1 MASGDVLFVLKPL
14 GSSPPATLYAT
25 FDTITETSTP
35 NTPIPVLDF
44 DSTTAEYMDWH
55 EVIPSQYAG
64 TTGFDFVF
72 HYASDGTGA
81 GTVKWD
87 AKVLQLNDLDIL
99 TGDLGIDGLTAG
111 TVTDTVPAT
120 PINKLNITA
129 AASLAKA
136 NMSTPAAGDSII
148 IRIGRDT
155 ATDTL
160 AHDAQ
165 LIAVYVTET

>member
-1 MASGDVLFVLKPL
+1 MASGDALFVLTPA
-14 GSSPPATLYAT
+14 GYTPPATLYAT
-25 FDTITETSTP
+25 IDTITETSTP
-35 NTPIPVLDF
+35 NSLIPVLDF
-44 DSTTAEYMDWH
+44 DGSTAEYADWH
-55 EVIPSQYAG
+55 IVIPSHYAG

-72 HYASDGTGA
+72 HYASDGTGS

-120 PINKLNITA
+120 PINKLNITS
-129 AASLAKA
+129 AASLVKA
-136 NMSTPAAGDSII
+136 NMGTPAAGDSII

-160 AHDAQ
+160 ADDAQ
-165 LIAVYVTET
+165 LIAVYVSET